1 MIRFQLPLSLWFS
14 LSRVKY
20 QTSCMKVI
28 CMLQL
33 MTLFSFFLTIYGVDV
48 AAGEKRSDEMKGKE
62 RLTRKFFSRHHRHPC
77 KKTSNFHCYSCSK
90 HMSTSATFFA
100 LSLLWCVCFTDVA
113 SGSQDEA
120 YMRLTPFKIQSQIHA
135 VESKDIEKKI
145 ENDEE
150 GAKRVR
156 TWPRNDG
163 EEDASGNCTKKKTGR
178 ERAVWEKKANWCLD
192 LFLLPLRG
200 MKGRKLLEASLCF
213 IFFNLLLR
221 LTDEVLQEKMR

>member
-1 MIRFQLPLSLWFS
+1 
-14 LSRVKY
+14 
-20 QTSCMKVI
+20 MKVI

-48 AAGEKRSDEMKGKE
+48 AAGGKRSDEMKGRE

-156 TWPRNDG
+156 T
-163 EEDASGNCTKKKTGR
+163 
-178 ERAVWEKKANWCLD
+178 
-192 LFLLPLRG
+192 
-200 MKGRKLLEASLCF
+200 
-213 IFFNLLLR
+213 
-221 LTDEVLQEKMR
+221 